1 MRKLI
6 TLTLVTA
13 VLGTSVFTNQVSAN
27 DDVITSASVAKSYT
41 YTESPD
47 LQKKIGEIID
57 GSAGLR
63 TKTPVGCHKLKAS
76 NSFSVT
82 GRDNGQTVRGY
93 QCYIYAN
100 AVYNKLFGETIGHG
114 TNLKKSK
121 KLISNGGKTASYNL
135 FRKLDV
141 RTGAYFRAS
150 VSKSGNYN
158 SNGGHSLIILSY
170 DQDTISYIDGNS
182 NGRGLVAVTRESWK
196 DFNKRQLSGISRRIH
211 LLVQPKATY
220 YDKMYNVPK
229 STTIKTVSSNNQYVT
244 VKWKKVKNIT
254 GYQIVCGNASANVQ
268 DKVVTVNNSSNKAV
282 INLNNNSKY
291 YLKVRAFKNTNNKI
305 MYSNWSKAKTVT
317 ISYKVINQ
325 TFGGTAT
332 PQQVVESESNITAEE
347 TTQYAD
353 WYVEKER
360 ETTTEE
366 ITETSVS
373 ENSDEDNMPEDY
385 FVPKRKL
392 EK

>member
-41 YTESPD
+41 YTDSSA

-57 GSAGLR
+57 GKAGLKS
-63 TKTPVGCHKLKAS
+63 KTPVGCHKLNAS

-82 GRDNGQTVRGY
+82 GKDNGQTVRGY

-121 KLISNGGKTASYNL
+121 KLILNGGRTASYNL
-135 FRKLDV
+135 FKKLGV
-141 RTGAYFRAS
+141 RTGAYLRAS

-158 SNGGHSLIILSY
+158 SDGGHSLIILSY
-170 DQDTISYIDGNS
+170 DENMISYIDGNS

-196 DFNKRQLSGISRRIH
+196 DFNRRQLSGISRRIH

-229 STTIKTVSSNNQYVT
+229 TTKINKISSNNQYVT
-244 VKWKKVKNIT
+244 VKWKKIKNIS
-254 GYQIVCGNASANVQ
+254 GYQVVCDNYAPNIQ
-268 DKVVTVNNSSNKAV
+268 DKLVTVNNASNKTV
-282 INLNNNSKY
+282 INLNNNSRY
-291 YLKVRAFKNTNNKI
+291 NLKVRAFKSVNNKVV
-305 MYSNWSKAKTVT
+305 YGSWSKAKTVT
-317 ISYKVINQ
+317 INYRETNN
-325 TFGGTAT
+325 
-332 PQQVVESESNITAEE
+332 PQIVSDVQETTVVTDETCVAQENAFESETALEADVQEE
-347 TTQYAD
+347 TTELS
-353 WYVEKER
+353 EKYDKK
-360 ETTTEE
+360 
-366 ITETSVS
+366 IVD
-373 ENSDEDNMPEDY
+373 DEFYDG
-385 FVPKRKL
+385 VIPKRKI
-392 EK
+392 EF